1 MNKFFSPEMISLF
14 GPKSI
19 KHLTENQDDLLE
31 KFFILE
37 RHDFVIL
44 PFRVNVVTKIE
55 KHEENS
61 ITYKIFDLLLT
72 VLF

>member
-1 MNKFFSPEMISLF
+1 MISLF

-31 KFFILE
+31 KFSVFE
-37 RHDFVIL
+37 KHDFVIS
-44 PFRVNVVTKIE
+44 PIRVNIVAKIE

-61 ITYKIFDLLLT
+61 LTYKIFDLLLR
-72 VLF
+72 VLL